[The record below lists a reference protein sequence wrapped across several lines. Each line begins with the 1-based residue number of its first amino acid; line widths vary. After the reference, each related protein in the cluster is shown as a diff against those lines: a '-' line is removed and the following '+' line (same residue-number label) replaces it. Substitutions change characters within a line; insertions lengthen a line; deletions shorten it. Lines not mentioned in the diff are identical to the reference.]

1 MQKLEVFGA
10 NKLKGQIKISGSKNA
25 SLPILAATLLSSKK
39 IFLNNLPNVKD
50 IETMINL
57 LQSLGSKIKFD
68 KQKLIIDNSKQHK
81 KIASY
86 SLVKTMR
93 AGILVLGPLLAKF
106 GSAKVSLPGGCA
118 IGTRPVDIH
127 LKALSKL
134 GVKYKIIEGYVHAT
148 APKGLIGSKIRFSK
162 ISVGATENL
171 IIAASLAK
179 GTTILSNCAIE
190 PEIKDLV
197 NFLIKA
203 GCNIK
208 WIAKRSLKIVGV
220 NKINETTYP
229 IMFDRIEA
237 GTYLV
242 AAAVTEGNL
251 KIKNVIPS
259 IIQTE
264 INTLKKIGAKISTK
278 KDEIHI
284 IGNKK
289 INSMNIKTAPY
300 PGFPTDLQAQIMVL
314 LCKANKKSL
323 IKEDIFENRF
333 MHVAELNRMGAQIS
347 TNGNKAIIEGN
358 IKFAA
363 AELMATDLR
372 ASVSLILAA
381 LTAKGKSVI
390 NRIYHLDRGYESI
403 EKKLKKVG
411 AKIRREL
418 MDKKYLAQI
427 IATDNE
433 GLQMIS
439 ACTAGAKVKVADI
452 KYLASN
458 KVFLISIERTKI
470 ETDQEDKKINS
481 ICRFDF
487 VDKVKSKNIDQK
499 NDDLAL
505 DLIAI
510 DYLKNKDD
518 YEINLIFD
526 NNAYIA
532 LTTETIEV
540 RLEDQNEIKE

>member
-1 MQKLEVFGA
+1 MQKLQVLGA

-25 SLPILAATLLSSKK
+25 SLPILASTLLSNKK
-39 IFLNNLPNVKD
+39 IYLDNLPKVKD

-57 LQSLGSKIKFD
+57 LKSLGSTIQLKGKKIV
-68 KQKLIIDNSKQHK
+68 IDNSKQK
-81 KIASY
+81 KKFASY
-86 SLVKTMR
+86 NLVKTMR

-106 GSAKVSLPGGCA
+106 GNAKVSLPGGCA

-134 GVKYKIIEGYVHAT
+134 GVRYKIIQGYVYAT
-148 APKGLIGSKIRFSK
+148 APKGLIGSKINFSK

-171 IIAASLAK
+171 IIAANFAK
-179 GTTILSNCAIE
+179 GVTILNNCAIE

-197 NFLIKA
+197 NFLIKM

-208 WIAKRSLKIVGV
+208 WISKRSLKIVGV
-220 NKINETTYP
+220 NEIKETSYSV
-229 IMFDRIEA
+229 MFDRIEA

-251 KIKNVIPS
+251 KIKNVIPK

-264 INTLKKIGAKISTK
+264 INILKRIGSKITIK

-284 IGNKK
+284 IGSKK
-289 INSMNIKTAPY
+289 IKCMNIKTSPY

-333 MHVAELNRMGAQIS
+333 MHVGELNRMGAQIS
-347 TNGNKAIIEGN
+347 INGNEALVRGN
-358 IKFAA
+358 TNFQA

-381 LTAKGKSVI
+381 LSAKGKSII
-390 NRIYHLDRGYESI
+390 NRIYHLDRGYEDL

-411 AKIRREL
+411 AKIKRV
-418 MDKKYLAQI
+418 
-427 IATDNE
+427 N
-433 GLQMIS
+433 
-439 ACTAGAKVKVADI
+439 
-452 KYLASN
+452 
-458 KVFLISIERTKI
+458 
-470 ETDQEDKKINS
+470 
-481 ICRFDF
+481 
-487 VDKVKSKNIDQK
+487 
-499 NDDLAL
+499 
-505 DLIAI
+505 
-510 DYLKNKDD
+510 
-518 YEINLIFD
+518 
-526 NNAYIA
+526 
-532 LTTETIEV
+532 
-540 RLEDQNEIKE
+540 